1 MNENKDYVS
10 HLNKARKKRNQKWDP
25 RYLLLAI
32 VVVLLIGLGVLAA
45 VNVKSAVSGK
55 AARKSDNVIE
65 EPGTGLEAASASN
78 AAREEEEKA
87 KEEQEIQSAIDAY
100 QNLGIVQVSGYVNIR
115 ETPDMKGNI
124 IGKVSGDGA
133 CEVLGEEG
141 EWSHITSGGI
151 EGYISSQYLVTGE
164 EAKELAKSLVKKR
177 AIIMT
182 ENDNLNIRSGPSKD
196 AEIVGQALPAE
207 RYEVLSEADGWV
219 EINSGYISA
228 DYCEVKY
235 ALNEG
240 RKLDLKAQAI
250 NQYDNLVIFK
260 KSGYM
265 NVRSTPE
272 NKGDDNVIGKLTS
285 KAAGDIIETLDG
297 WYKIKSGTVTG
308 YIAADPELIA
318 TGQEAKDLAMQNA
331 TQMAII
337 TTDVLNVRVEPNTDS
352 KIWTQIVKD
361 ERYPVVDQQDGW
373 VQIDLGSV
381 DAEDGSQDGD
391 EKAYISTRDNNVE
404 VRYALNEAI
413 KFTPA
418 KDSSSG
424 ASSDGSGSS
433 TKQSRRSQLVNYA
446 LQFVGNR
453 YVWGGTSL
461 TNGVDCSGFTMRVM
475 EKFGV
480 SLPHYS
486 GSQAQMGKKV
496 TSATMKPGDLI
507 FYAGSNGKVNHVAI
521 YIGNGRIVHA
531 ASRTIQQRTR
541 VRTLYQHIQQTAG
554 SYKRQEHNQPF
565 RQ

>member
-240 RKLDLKAQAI
+240 RTLDLKAQAI

-337 TTDVLNVRVEPNTDS
+337 TTDVLNVRVEPNTNS

-381 DAEDGSQDGD
+381 DTEDGSQDGD

-531 ASRTIQQRTR
+531 ASRRSGIKTSTWNYRTPVTIRSM
-541 VRTLYQHIQQTAG
+541 LD
-554 SYKRQEHNQPF
+554 
-565 RQ
+565 

>member
-265 NVRSTPE
+265 NVRSTPK

-381 DAEDGSQDGD
+381 DTEDGSQDGD

-531 ASRTIQQRTR
+531 ASRRSGIKTSTWNYRTPVAIR
-541 VRTLYQHIQQTAG
+541 SMLD
-554 SYKRQEHNQPF
+554 
-565 RQ
+565 

>member
-250 NQYDNLVIFK
+250 NQYDTLVIFK

-531 ASRTIQQRTR
+531 ASRRSGIKTSTWNYRTPVAIR
-541 VRTLYQHIQQTAG
+541 SMLD
-554 SYKRQEHNQPF
+554 
-565 RQ
+565 

>member
-531 ASRTIQQRTR
+531 ASRRSGIKTSTWNYRTPVAIR
-541 VRTLYQHIQQTAG
+541 SMLD
-554 SYKRQEHNQPF
+554 E
-565 RQ
+565 

>member
-1 MNENKDYVS
+1 MSENKDYIS
-10 HLNKARKKRNQKWDP
+10 RLNKARRNRNQKWDP
-25 RYLLLAI
+25 RYILM
-32 VVVLLIGLGVLAA
+32 VLAA
-45 VNVKSAVSGK
+45 VVLIGIIVLAVINVKSAVSGRV
-55 AARKSDNVIE
+55 ARGGSENVID

-78 AAREEEEKA
+78 AAREEKEKA
-87 KEEQEIQSAIDAY
+87 KEEQEIQEAVDAY

-124 IGKVSGDGA
+124 IGKLSGDGA

-151 EGYISSQYLVTGE
+151 EGYISSQYLVTGD
-164 EAKELAKSLVKKR
+164 EAKELAKGLVKKR

-182 ENDNLNIRSGPSKD
+182 ENDNLNIRSEASTD
-196 AEIVGQALPAE
+196 AQIVGQALPAE
-207 RYEVLSEADGWV
+207 RYEVLSEEDGWIQ
-219 EINSGYISA
+219 INGGYISA

-285 KAAGDIIETLDG
+285 KAAGDIIETVDG

-331 TQMAII
+331 AQMAII

-418 KDSSSG
+418 KDNGSDSSKNGSSG
-424 ASSDGSGSS
+424 S
-433 TKQSRRSQLVNYA
+433 KQSRRSQLVNYA

-496 TSATMKPGDLI
+496 SSANMQPGDLI

-531 ASRTIQQRTR
+531 ASRRSGIKTSTWNYRTPVAIR
-541 VRTLYQHIQQTAG
+541 SMLD
-554 SYKRQEHNQPF
+554 
-565 RQ
+565 

>member
-381 DAEDGSQDGD
+381 DTEDGSQDGD

-475 EKFGV
+475 DKFGV

-531 ASRTIQQRTR
+531 ASRRSGIKTSTWNYRTPVAIR
-541 VRTLYQHIQQTAG
+541 SMLD
-554 SYKRQEHNQPF
+554 
-565 RQ
+565 

>member
-207 RYEVLSEADGWV
+207 RYEVFSEADGWV

-531 ASRTIQQRTR
+531 ASRRSGIKTSTWNYRTPVAIR
-541 VRTLYQHIQQTAG
+541 SMLD
-554 SYKRQEHNQPF
+554 
-565 RQ
+565 

>member
-381 DAEDGSQDGD
+381 DTEDGSQDGD

-424 ASSDGSGSS
+424 GSSGGSGSS

-446 LQFVGNR
+446 LQFVGNC

-531 ASRTIQQRTR
+531 ASRRSGIKTSTWNYRTPVAIR
-541 VRTLYQHIQQTAG
+541 SMLD
-554 SYKRQEHNQPF
+554 
-565 RQ
+565 

>member
-164 EAKELAKSLVKKR
+164 KAKELAKSLVKKR

-381 DAEDGSQDGD
+381 DTEDGSQDGD

-424 ASSDGSGSS
+424 GSSGGSGSS

-507 FYAGSNGKVNHVAI
+507 FYTGSNGKVNHVAI

-531 ASRTIQQRTR
+531 ASRRSGIKTSTWNYRTPVAIR
-541 VRTLYQHIQQTAG
+541 SMLD
-554 SYKRQEHNQPF
+554 
-565 RQ
+565 

>member
-318 TGQEAKDLAMQNA
+318 TGQGAKDLAMQNA

-381 DAEDGSQDGD
+381 DTEDGSQDGD

-531 ASRTIQQRTR
+531 ASRRSGIKTSTWNYRTPVAIR
-541 VRTLYQHIQQTAG
+541 SMLD
-554 SYKRQEHNQPF
+554 
-565 RQ
+565 

>member
-308 YIAADPELIA
+308 YIAANPELIA

-381 DAEDGSQDGD
+381 DTEDGSQDGD

-531 ASRTIQQRTR
+531 ASRRSGIKTSTWNYRTPVAIR
-541 VRTLYQHIQQTAG
+541 SMLD
-554 SYKRQEHNQPF
+554 
-565 RQ
+565 

>member
-1 MNENKDYVS
+1 MSENKDYVS
-10 HLNKARKKRNQKWDP
+10 RLNKARRKRNQKWDP
-25 RYLLLAI
+25 RYLLMALAA
-32 VVVLLIGLGVLAA
+32 VVLIGIIVLAV
-45 VNVKSAVSGK
+45 VNVKSAVSDRVAGK
-55 AARKSDNVIE
+55 SGETVID

-78 AAREEEEKA
+78 AAKEEEEKD

-124 IGKVSGDGA
+124 IGKISGDGA

-151 EGYISSQYLVTGE
+151 EGYISSQYLVTGD
-164 EAKELAKSLVKKR
+164 EAKELAKGLVKKR
-177 AIIMT
+177 AIINT
-182 ENDNLNIRSGPSKD
+182 ENDNLNIRSEPVVDEDGSN
-196 AEIVGQALPAE
+196 IVGQALTNE
-207 RYEVLSEADGWV
+207 RYEVLSEQDGWIQ
-219 EINSGYISA
+219 INSGYISA
-228 DYCEVKY
+228 EFCTVKY

-250 NQYDNLVIFK
+250 NQYNNLVIFK
-260 KSGYM
+260 KTGYM
-265 NVRSTPE
+265 NVRSSPE
-272 NKGDDNVIGKLTS
+272 NKGDENVIGKLTS
-285 KAAGDIIETLDG
+285 KAAGDILETLDG
-297 WYKIKSGTVTG
+297 WYKIKSGAVIG
-308 YIAADPELIA
+308 YIKADPDLIA
-318 TGQEAKDLAMQNA
+318 TGQEAKDIA
-331 TQMAII
+331 TQEASQMAVI
-337 TTDVLNVRVEPNTDS
+337 TTDVLRVRMEPNTNS
-352 KIWTQIVKD
+352 RIWTNVVKD
-361 ERYPVVDQQDGW
+361 ERYPVVKQLDGW

-381 DAEDGSQDGD
+381 DEEDGGQDGD
-391 EKAYISTRDNNVE
+391 EAAYISTSDNYVE

-418 KDSSSG
+418 KDN
-424 ASSDGSGSS
+424 GSGSS
-433 TKQSRRSQLVNYA
+433 KNGGSSSKQSRRSQLVNYA

-496 TSATMKPGDLI
+496 TSATMQPGDLI

-531 ASRTIQQRTR
+531 ASRRSGIKTSTWNYRTPVAIR
-541 VRTLYQHIQQTAG
+541 NMLD
-554 SYKRQEHNQPF
+554 
-565 RQ
+565 

>member
-196 AEIVGQALPAE
+196 AEIVGQALPVE

-381 DAEDGSQDGD
+381 DTEDGSQDGD

-531 ASRTIQQRTR
+531 ASRRSGIKTSTWNYRTPVAIR
-541 VRTLYQHIQQTAG
+541 SMLD
-554 SYKRQEHNQPF
+554 
-565 RQ
+565 

>member
-10 HLNKARKKRNQKWDP
+10 HLNKARKKRNQKWDL

-531 ASRTIQQRTR
+531 ASRRSGIKTSTWNYRTPVAIR
-541 VRTLYQHIQQTAG
+541 SMLD
-554 SYKRQEHNQPF
+554 
-565 RQ
+565 

>member
-1 MNENKDYVS
+1 MSENKDYIS
-10 HLNKARKKRNQKWDP
+10 RLNKARRNRNQKWDP
-25 RYLLLAI
+25 RYILM
-32 VVVLLIGLGVLAA
+32 VLAA
-45 VNVKSAVSGK
+45 VVLIGIIVLAVINVKSAVSGRV
-55 AARKSDNVIE
+55 ARGGSENVID

-87 KEEQEIQSAIDAY
+87 KEEQEIQEAVDAY

-124 IGKVSGDGA
+124 IGKLSGDGA

-151 EGYISSQYLVTGE
+151 EGYISSQYLVTGD
-164 EAKELAKSLVKKR
+164 EAKELAKGLVKKR

-182 ENDNLNIRSGPSKD
+182 ENDNLNIRSEASTD
-196 AEIVGQALPAE
+196 AQIVGQALPAE
-207 RYEVLSEADGWV
+207 RYEVLSEEDGWIQ
-219 EINSGYISA
+219 INGGYISA

-285 KAAGDIIETLDG
+285 KAAGDIIETVDG

-331 TQMAII
+331 AQMAII

-418 KDSSSG
+418 KDN
-424 ASSDGSGSS
+424 DSGSS
-433 TKQSRRSQLVNYA
+433 KNGGSGAKQSRRSQLVNYA

-496 TSATMKPGDLI
+496 SSANMQPGDLI

-531 ASRTIQQRTR
+531 ASRRSGIKTSTWNYRTPVAIR
-541 VRTLYQHIQQTAG
+541 SMLD
-554 SYKRQEHNQPF
+554 
-565 RQ
+565 

>member
-381 DAEDGSQDGD
+381 DTEDGSQDGD

-531 ASRTIQQRTR
+531 ASRRSGIKTSTWNYRTPVTIRSM
-541 VRTLYQHIQQTAG
+541 LD
-554 SYKRQEHNQPF
+554 
-565 RQ
+565 

>member
-151 EGYISSQYLVTGE
+151 EGYISCQYLVTGE

-531 ASRTIQQRTR
+531 ASRRSGIKTSTWNYRTPVAIR
-541 VRTLYQHIQQTAG
+541 SMLD
-554 SYKRQEHNQPF
+554 
-565 RQ
+565 

>member
-260 KSGYM
+260 KSGDM

-531 ASRTIQQRTR
+531 ASRRSGIKTSTWNYRTPVAIR
-541 VRTLYQHIQQTAG
+541 SMLD
-554 SYKRQEHNQPF
+554 
-565 RQ
+565 

>member
-133 CEVLGEEG
+133 CEALGEEG

-531 ASRTIQQRTR
+531 ASRRSGIKTSTWNYRTPVAIR
-541 VRTLYQHIQQTAG
+541 SMLD
-554 SYKRQEHNQPF
+554 
-565 RQ
+565 

>member
-521 YIGNGRIVHA
+521 YIGDGRIVHA
-531 ASRTIQQRTR
+531 ASRRSGIKTSTWNYRTPVAIR
-541 VRTLYQHIQQTAG
+541 SMLD
-554 SYKRQEHNQPF
+554 
-565 RQ
+565 

>member
-381 DAEDGSQDGD
+381 DTEDGSQDGD

-486 GSQAQMGKKV
+486 GSQAKMGKAV
-496 TSATMKPGDLI
+496 TSGNMRPGDLI
-507 FYAGSNGKVNHVAI
+507 FYAGSGGQVNHVAI
-521 YIGNGRIVHA
+521 YIGNGQVVHA
-531 ASRTIQQRTR
+531 ASRKSGIKISTWNYRSPVAIRN
-541 VRTLYQHIQQTAG
+541 VLG
-554 SYKRQEHNQPF
+554 D
-565 RQ
+565 

>member
-496 TSATMKPGDLI
+496 TSATIKPGDLI

-531 ASRTIQQRTR
+531 ASRRSGIKTSTWNYRTPVAIR
-541 VRTLYQHIQQTAG
+541 SMLD
-554 SYKRQEHNQPF
+554 
-565 RQ
+565 

>member
-1 MNENKDYVS
+1 MSENKDYIS
-10 HLNKARKKRNQKWDP
+10 RLNKARKKRNQKWDP
-25 RYLLLAI
+25 KYILMALLAVI
-32 VVVLLIGLGVLAA
+32 LLGIIVLAV
-45 VNVKSAVSGK
+45 VNVKSAVSERVTPDG
-55 AARKSDNVIE
+55 SESVID

-78 AAREEEEKA
+78 AAREQEEKA
-87 KEEQEIQSAIDAY
+87 KEEQEIQNVIDAY

-164 EAKELAKSLVKKR
+164 EAKELAKGLVKKR

-182 ENDNLNIRSGPSKD
+182 ENDNLNIRSGASKD
-196 AEIVGQALPAE
+196 SEIVGQALPGE
-207 RYEVLSEADGWV
+207 RYEVLSEEDGWV
-219 EINSGYISA
+219 QIGGGYISA

-272 NKGDDNVIGKLTS
+272 NKGDENVIGKLTS
-285 KAAGDIIETLDG
+285 KAAGDIIETTDG
-297 WYKIKSGTVTG
+297 WYKIRSGTVTG
-308 YIAADPELIA
+308 YISADPELIA

-337 TTDVLNVRVEPNTDS
+337 TTDVLNVRTEPNTES

-381 DAEDGSQDGD
+381 DEEDGGQDGD

-413 KFTPA
+413 KFTPS
-418 KDSSSG
+418 KDNGSSG
-424 ASSDGSGSS
+424 GGSS

-496 TSATMKPGDLI
+496 TSATMQPGDLI

-531 ASRTIQQRTR
+531 ASRRSGIKTSTWNYRTPVAIR
-541 VRTLYQHIQQTAG
+541 SMLD
-554 SYKRQEHNQPF
+554 
-565 RQ
+565 

>member
-32 VVVLLIGLGVLAA
+32 VVVLLTGLGVLAA

-381 DAEDGSQDGD
+381 DTEDGSQDGD

-531 ASRTIQQRTR
+531 ASRRSGIKTSTWNYRTPVTIRSM
-541 VRTLYQHIQQTAG
+541 LD
-554 SYKRQEHNQPF
+554 
-565 RQ
+565 

>member
-240 RKLDLKAQAI
+240 RNLDLNAQAI

-381 DAEDGSQDGD
+381 DTEDGSQDGD

-531 ASRTIQQRTR
+531 ASRRSGIKTSTWNYRTPVAIR
-541 VRTLYQHIQQTAG
+541 SMLD
-554 SYKRQEHNQPF
+554 
-565 RQ
+565 

>member
-531 ASRTIQQRTR
+531 ASRRSGIKTSTRNYRTPVAIR
-541 VRTLYQHIQQTAG
+541 SMLD
-554 SYKRQEHNQPF
+554 
-565 RQ
+565 

>member
-381 DAEDGSQDGD
+381 DAEDGSQGGD

-531 ASRTIQQRTR
+531 ASRRSGIKTSTWNYRTPVAIR
-541 VRTLYQHIQQTAG
+541 SMLD
-554 SYKRQEHNQPF
+554 
-565 RQ
+565 

>member
-1 MNENKDYVS
+1 MSENKDYIS
-10 HLNKARKKRNQKWDP
+10 RLNKARRNRNQKWDP
-25 RYLLLAI
+25 RYILMA
-32 VVVLLIGLGVLAA
+32 LAA
-45 VNVKSAVSGK
+45 VVLIGIIVLAVINVKSAVSGRV
-55 AARKSDNVIE
+55 ARGGSENVID

-87 KEEQEIQSAIDAY
+87 KEEQEIQDAVDAY
-100 QNLGIVQVSGYVNIR
+100 QNLGLVQVSGYVNIR

-124 IGKVSGDGA
+124 IGKISGDGA

-151 EGYISSQYLVTGE
+151 EGYISSQYLVTGD
-164 EAKELAKSLVKKR
+164 EAKELAKGLVKKR

-182 ENDNLNIRSGPSKD
+182 ENDNLNIRSEASKD
-196 AEIVGQALPAE
+196 AQIVGQALPAE
-207 RYEVLSEADGWV
+207 RYEVLSEEDGWIQ
-219 EINSGYISA
+219 INGGYISA

-531 ASRTIQQRTR
+531 ASRRSGIKTSTWNYRTPVAIR
-541 VRTLYQHIQQTAG
+541 SMLD
-554 SYKRQEHNQPF
+554 
-565 RQ
+565 

>member
-141 EWSHITSGGI
+141 EWSHITSGCI

-381 DAEDGSQDGD
+381 DTEDGSQDGD

-531 ASRTIQQRTR
+531 ASRRSGIKTSTWNYRTPVTIRSM
-541 VRTLYQHIQQTAG
+541 LD
-554 SYKRQEHNQPF
+554 
-565 RQ
+565 

>member
-285 KAAGDIIETLDG
+285 KAAGDIIGTLDG

-381 DAEDGSQDGD
+381 DTEDGSQDGD

-531 ASRTIQQRTR
+531 ASRRSGIKTSTWNYRTPVAIR
-541 VRTLYQHIQQTAG
+541 SMLD
-554 SYKRQEHNQPF
+554 
-565 RQ
+565 

>member
-219 EINSGYISA
+219 GINSGYISA

-381 DAEDGSQDGD
+381 DTEDGSQDGD

-531 ASRTIQQRTR
+531 ASRRSGIKTSTWNYRTPVAIR
-541 VRTLYQHIQQTAG
+541 SMLD
-554 SYKRQEHNQPF
+554 
-565 RQ
+565 

>member
-10 HLNKARKKRNQKWDP
+10 HLNKARKKKNQKWDP

-531 ASRTIQQRTR
+531 ASRRSGIKTSTWNYRTPVAIR
-541 VRTLYQHIQQTAG
+541 SMLD
-554 SYKRQEHNQPF
+554 
-565 RQ
+565 

>member
-381 DAEDGSQDGD
+381 DTEDGSQDGD

-496 TSATMKPGDLI
+496 TSATKKPGDLI

-531 ASRTIQQRTR
+531 ASRRSGIKTSTWNYRTPVAIR
-541 VRTLYQHIQQTAG
+541 SMLD
-554 SYKRQEHNQPF
+554 
-565 RQ
+565 

>member
-1 MNENKDYVS
+1 MSENKDYIS
-10 HLNKARKKRNQKWDP
+10 RLNKARRNRNQKWDP
-25 RYLLLAI
+25 RYILM
-32 VVVLLIGLGVLAA
+32 VLAA
-45 VNVKSAVSGK
+45 VVLIGIIVLAVINVKSAVSGRV
-55 AARKSDNVIE
+55 ARGGSENVID
-65 EPGTGLEAASASN
+65 EPGTGLKAASASN

-87 KEEQEIQSAIDAY
+87 KEEQEIQEAVDAY

-124 IGKVSGDGA
+124 IGKLSGDGA

-151 EGYISSQYLVTGE
+151 EGYISSQYLVTGD
-164 EAKELAKSLVKKR
+164 EAKELAKGLVKKR

-182 ENDNLNIRSGPSKD
+182 ENDNLNIRSEASTD
-196 AEIVGQALPAE
+196 AQIVGQALPAE
-207 RYEVLSEADGWV
+207 RYEVLSEEDGWIQ
-219 EINSGYISA
+219 INGGYISA

-240 RKLDLKAQAI
+240 RKLDLNAQAI

-285 KAAGDIIETLDG
+285 KAAGDIIETVDG

-331 TQMAII
+331 AQMAII

-418 KDSSSG
+418 KDNGSDSSKNGSSG
-424 ASSDGSGSS
+424 S
-433 TKQSRRSQLVNYA
+433 KQSRRSQLVNYA

-496 TSATMKPGDLI
+496 SSANMQPGDLI

-531 ASRTIQQRTR
+531 ASRRSGIKTSTWNYRTPVTIRSM
-541 VRTLYQHIQQTAG
+541 LD
-554 SYKRQEHNQPF
+554 
-565 RQ
+565 

>member
-507 FYAGSNGKVNHVAI
+507 LYAGSNGKVNHVAI

-531 ASRTIQQRTR
+531 ASRRSGIKTSTWNYRTPVAIR
-541 VRTLYQHIQQTAG
+541 SMLD
-554 SYKRQEHNQPF
+554 
-565 RQ
+565 

>member
-381 DAEDGSQDGD
+381 DTEDGSQDGD

-496 TSATMKPGDLI
+496 SSANMQPGDLI

-531 ASRTIQQRTR
+531 ASRRSGIKTSTWNYRTPVAIR
-541 VRTLYQHIQQTAG
+541 SMLD
-554 SYKRQEHNQPF
+554 
-565 RQ
+565 

>member
-381 DAEDGSQDGD
+381 DTEDGSQDGD

-507 FYAGSNGKVNHVAI
+507 FYAGSNRKVNHVAI

-531 ASRTIQQRTR
+531 ASRRSGIKTSTWNYRTPVAIR
-541 VRTLYQHIQQTAG
+541 SMLD
-554 SYKRQEHNQPF
+554 
-565 RQ
+565 

>member
-1 MNENKDYVS
+1 MSENKDYIS
-10 HLNKARKKRNQKWDP
+10 RLNKARRNRNQKWDP
-25 RYLLLAI
+25 RYILMA
-32 VVVLLIGLGVLAA
+32 LAA
-45 VNVKSAVSGK
+45 VVLIGIIVLAVINVKSAVSGRV
-55 AARKSDNVIE
+55 ARGGSENVID

-87 KEEQEIQSAIDAY
+87 KEEQEIQEAVDAY

-124 IGKVSGDGA
+124 IGKLSGDGA

-151 EGYISSQYLVTGE
+151 EGYISSQYLVTGD
-164 EAKELAKSLVKKR
+164 EAKELAKGLVKKR

-182 ENDNLNIRSGPSKD
+182 ENDNLNIRSEASKD
-196 AEIVGQALPAE
+196 AQIVGQALPAE
-207 RYEVLSEADGWV
+207 RYEVLSEEDGWIQ
-219 EINSGYISA
+219 INGGYISA

-285 KAAGDIIETLDG
+285 KAAGDIIETVDG

-331 TQMAII
+331 AQMAII

-418 KDSSSG
+418 KDNGSDSSKNGSSG
-424 ASSDGSGSS
+424 S
-433 TKQSRRSQLVNYA
+433 KQSRRSQLVNYA

-496 TSATMKPGDLI
+496 SSANMQPGDLI

-531 ASRTIQQRTR
+531 ASRRSGIKTSTWNYRTPVAIR
-541 VRTLYQHIQQTAG
+541 SMLD
-554 SYKRQEHNQPF
+554 
-565 RQ
+565 

>member
-381 DAEDGSQDGD
+381 DAEDGSQDED

-531 ASRTIQQRTR
+531 ASRRSGIKTSTWNYRTPVAIR
-541 VRTLYQHIQQTAG
+541 SMLD
-554 SYKRQEHNQPF
+554 
-565 RQ
+565 